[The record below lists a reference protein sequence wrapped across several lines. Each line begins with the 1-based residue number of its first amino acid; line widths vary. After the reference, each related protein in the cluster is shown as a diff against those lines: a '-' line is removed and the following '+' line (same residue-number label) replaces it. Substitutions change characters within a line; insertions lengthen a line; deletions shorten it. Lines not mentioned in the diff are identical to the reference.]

1 MFLSSSTIIL
11 IKAEEIA
18 TAVLDRDII
27 DLIKENILQD
37 KKREDEYVRLLK
49 DYISFLKEEMSTK
62 NNIIY
67 KHLHIF
73 HQKDIYDRNRV
84 ISRKRYVN
92 FKCHNK

>member
-1 MFLSSSTIIL
+1 M
-11 IKAEEIA
+11 AEEIA
-18 TAVLDRDII
+18 TAVQDRDII

-67 KHLHIF
+67 KHLHII
-73 HQKDIYDRNRV
+73 HQKGMIETGLSQEKDMLTSSDIINDNYE
-84 ISRKRYVN
+84 S
-92 FKCHNK
+92 